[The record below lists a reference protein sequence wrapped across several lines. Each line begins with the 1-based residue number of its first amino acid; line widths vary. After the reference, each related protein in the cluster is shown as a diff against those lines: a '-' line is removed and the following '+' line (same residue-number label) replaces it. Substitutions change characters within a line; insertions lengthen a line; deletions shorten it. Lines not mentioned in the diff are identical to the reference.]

1 MFNTLRNQNATNQTL
16 IETNPEALREIASRL
31 ELSEQNCNSG
41 QYVTI
46 PLTEGISLC
55 YRVKK
60 SCQPQS
66 TTVSLPEALP
76 NEKAVIA

>member
-1 MFNTLRNQNATNQTL
+1 MFNTLRNQNATNQIL

-55 YRVKK
+55 FRVKK
-60 SCQPQS
+60 SSQAAP
-66 TTVSLPEALP
+66 VSLSDAQAKIIDESLA
-76 NEKAVIA
+76 